1 LCRVPTLDGC
11 ETGTY
16 TPSLP
21 SHASVTIE
29 GRTRDAPPTEQAA
42 SDGPRRVPE
51 GKGSDA
57 KETNRPR
64 GPRTRTQPYP
74 TTVEALPDTRDTSRP
89 LPLRVM
95 GCSIHR
101 STFVSIGTDP
111 SLLNPRLPR
120 WTVPRLPGHVHPV
133 PSYPFVPSS
142 IGTFLPFCP
151 RNPFPFDPGTSPG
164 SAPFLIHTW
173 IVLGSTWG

>member
-1 LCRVPTLDGC
+1 MRDGNVHPKSAIPRLRDDRG
-11 ETGTY
+11 EDTGR
-16 TPSLP
+16 
-21 SHASVTIE
+21 ASDRAGGV
-29 GRTRDAPPTEQAA
+29 GRTSSRT
-42 SDGPRRVPE
+42 R

-74 TTVEALPDTRDTSRP
+74 TTVEACPHTQATSRP

-95 GCSIHR
+95 GCPIHR

-111 SLLNPRLPR
+111 SLLNPRHPR
-120 WTVPRLPGHVHPV
+120 WTVPRSRGHVHPV
-133 PSYPFVPSS
+133 PSYPFVPRSF
-142 IGTFLPFCP
+142 GTFLPFCP

-164 SAPFLIHTW
+164 SAP
-173 IVLGSTWG
+173 S